1 MQNNSKLVHRRK
13 EVANRVDIKV
23 EAARRKHTQ
32 LYIDDLITLYL
43 HIDDL
48 ETLVRGYNLLSRDMV
63 ESTAQV

>member
-1 MQNNSKLVHRRK
+1 MQNNSKLVHRRQ
-13 EVANRVDIKV
+13 EVANRGDIKV

-32 LYIDDLITLYL
+32 LSIDDLITLYL